1 MKSCFFIGHRETP
14 ITVLP
19 ELEITVEQHIVQ
31 YGVRIFYVGNYGA
44 FDRLAAQAVL
54 RAKVRHP
61 DVALIL
67 LLPYHPAERSVKLPS
82 GFDGTYYPVGMERVP
97 RRAAIVRANRS
108 MVERVDYL
116 IAYAWHPASNAK
128 NLLEYA
134 KIRAEKGLIGVTCLG
149 ALSAE
154 LDSG

>member
-67 LLPYHPAERSVKLPS
+67 LLPYHPAERSVKLPN

-97 RRAAIVRANRS
+97 RRAAIVQANRRT
-108 MVERVDYL
+108 VERVDYL
-116 IAYAWHPASNAK
+116 IAYAWHPASNAR

-134 KIRAEKGLIGVTCLG
+134 QVRAKKGLLTVTCLTPPR
-149 ALSAE
+149 
-154 LDSG
+154 

>member
-1 MKSCFFIGHRETP
+1 MKSCFLIGHRETP
-14 ITVLP
+14 ATILP
-19 ELEITVEQHIVQ
+19 ELETAVEQHIVQ
-31 YGVRIFYVGNYGA
+31 HNVQIFYVGNYGA
-44 FDRLAAQAVL
+44 FDRLAAQAVMT
-54 RAKVRHP
+54 AKARHP

-67 LLPYHPAERSVKLPS
+67 LLPYHPEERPVVLPR
-82 GFDGTYYPVGMERVP
+82 GFDGTHYPEGMECVP

-116 IAYAWHPASNAK
+116 IAYAWHPASNAR

-149 ALSAE
+149 ALSAG